1 MNYMQCQKWKR
12 IAVFDEKKKKT
23 IYFELDD
30 NERLKKSFKSKKV
43 SKFTKEKSLK
53 IKNDISSNHTNSS
66 CVISKKELSQNII
79 IFSRESNTDKYTLN
93 MNQTNDRKE
102 DTNSIKCNAFEDFKI
117 LDFDHVYEMMQN
129 EFSDLS
135 DSYLFR

>member
-1 MNYMQCQKWKR
+1 M
-12 IAVFDEKKKKT
+12 
-23 IYFELDD
+23 DD

-79 IFSRESNTDKYTLN
+79 IFSRESNIDKYTLN

-129 EFSDLS
+129 EFSDWS

>member
-1 MNYMQCQKWKR
+1 
-12 IAVFDEKKKKT
+12 
-23 IYFELDD
+23 
-30 NERLKKSFKSKKV
+30 
-43 SKFTKEKSLK
+43 
-53 IKNDISSNHTNSS
+53 
-66 CVISKKELSQNII
+66 
-79 IFSRESNTDKYTLN
+79 

-129 EFSDLS
+129 EFSDWS